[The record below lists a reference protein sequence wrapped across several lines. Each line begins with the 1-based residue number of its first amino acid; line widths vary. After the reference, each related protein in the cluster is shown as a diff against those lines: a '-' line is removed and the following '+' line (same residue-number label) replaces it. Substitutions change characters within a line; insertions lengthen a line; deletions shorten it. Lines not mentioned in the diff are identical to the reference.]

1 MAIMLLG
8 WLLPVTVKADGPYKL
23 VQVTEV
29 KAGGLYVFEQDD
41 YVMNNT
47 VTNGILQTTD
57 NYERKKLSGTETYVW
72 ELEKGSGGFYM
83 KNVYNGNYL
92 NAGTTS
98 TSISFGNQ
106 SSIWMFTFS
115 ESGTAV
121 IQDIKHGS
129 RFLGYDGQ
137 KLHQYRVYAASTLST
152 GSSPHDIN
160 VYQLV
165 EYESFTAS
173 FSINGSLGSPTQC
186 VEYSNVNFPS
196 RPADIE
202 GKKFIGWSTS
212 AIDGKTNEQP
222 DLLLEATMP
231 SNDITYYAVFG
242 DVVESD
248 VTATLDAADISNLT
262 NGAYGNDWIDPAT
275 GIELWLNGGKRVTKD
290 PARFEIDATNG
301 KYLGVE
307 LIQGY
312 IIDMN
317 VTLTNAANTIVQVSP
332 GTLTTEG
339 TSQTVTFDGIVNTA
353 RCYTDGSHPITISK
367 VVVNA
372 KSWAVTN
379 YCTTITE
386 NHPVTITSAAKYATY
401 SATQASDFSETG
413 VTVFTARV
421 SDDRVLLDEVT
432 DGIVP
437 ANVGVVLYK
446 DVAVDETVTVP
457 SRSAVLPPIEGNEL
471 LVSDGTVTGNGSTLF
486 ALAKKSQGVGFY
498 RVKNGTTIP
507 AGRPYLVISNSG
519 AREFLGFDE
528 EPDGITCAE
537 EDDGQDFRYFNL
549 SGQSFTTPPAPGL
562 YVVRP
567 VKGCLQGT
575 NGKKVLI
582 K

>member
-1 MAIMLLG
+1 MLLG
-8 WLLPVTVKADGPYKL
+8 WLLPVTVKAETAYKL
-23 VQVTEV
+23 VRVTNV
-29 KAGGLYVFEQDD
+29 KAGGHYVFEQKG
-41 YVMNNT
+41 YVMNSTISNKA
-47 VTNGILQTTD
+47 LQTTKP
-57 NYERKKLSGTETYVW
+57 YKKEGLSGTEEYVW
-72 ELEKGSGGFYM
+72 TLESAEGGFYM
-83 KNVYNGNYL
+83 KNVSLSSNAYL
-92 NAGTTS
+92 NNSSS
-98 TSISFGNQ
+98 TDLSFVDKKSNASVWTFGFTNGVALIQNISN
-106 SSIWMFTFS
+106 
-115 ESGTAV
+115 EN
-121 IQDIKHGS
+121 
-129 RFLGYDGQ
+129 RFLGYTNSTS
-137 KLHQYRVYAASTLST
+137 HVYKAYAESNLNSTT
-152 GSSPHDIN
+152 YPHAIV
-160 VYQLV
+160 VYELR
-165 EYESFTAS
+165 EYFTAS
-173 FSINGSLGSPTQC
+173 FSVNGSIKKSEQIPEGTS
-186 VEYSNVNFPS
+186 VNFPS

-212 AIDGKTNEQP
+212 AIDGKTDEQP
-222 DLLLEATMP
+222 DLRLETTMP
-231 SNDITYYAVFG
+231 SANTTYYAVFG
-242 DVVESD
+242 NVVENE
-248 VTATLDAADISNLT
+248 VTATFDAADISNLE
-262 NGAYGNDWIDPAT
+262 NGAYDNDWIDPAT
-275 GIELWLNGGKRVTKD
+275 GIELWLNGGKRVTEG
-290 PARFEIDATNG
+290 PAHFKINATDG

-307 LIQGY
+307 LVQGY
-312 IIDMN
+312 LISLN
-317 VTLTNAANTIVQVSP
+317 VTLTDAANTIVQVSP

-339 TSQTVTFDGIVNTA
+339 TAQTVTFDGIVNTA

-401 SATQASDFSETG
+401 SATQPSDFSATG

-421 SDDRVLLDEVT
+421 SDDRVLLSEVAN
-432 DGIVP
+432 GIVP

-471 LVSDGTVTGNGSTLF
+471 LVSDGSVTGDGSTLF

-507 AGRPYLVISNSG
+507 AGRSYLVISNSG

-567 VKGCLQGT
+567 VKGGLQGM